1 MSAKVATELTGSQKA
16 AAVLVQLGRD
26 LAARVLRCMTDTE
39 AVSLTLEIAN
49 LPNLDKEF
57 IAELMGEF
65 VDSVVAVKTVGQGGV
80 EAAREILGERLSP
93 KEANEILE
101 QFAGTA
107 GGNPLGFLAHVEA
120 YQAASFLQDE
130 HPQTVAVILS
140 YLPSESAAAIVAA
153 MPEEMRASIARR
165 VAMLERVDPAVLES
179 TAAVLQR
186 KLAGIAKSG
195 PTSARSGLQSL
206 VEILNNIDQG
216 AEKRILSDL
225 DVIDPELADRVRS
238 QMFVFEDVMALDDRT
253 LQRILRQIV
262 PKDLAVALKGVDN
275 DMRDIVLRNLSERA
289 ALDLVDE
296 IDTLGPVRVSTVEAA
311 QAAVV
316 RVVRELEAA
325 GEITLAR
332 STEEMVD

>member
-1 MSAKVATELTGSQKA
+1 
-16 AAVLVQLGRD
+16 
-26 LAARVLRCMTDTE
+26 
-39 AVSLTLEIAN
+39 
-49 LPNLDKEF
+49 
-57 IAELMGEF
+57 
-65 VDSVVAVKTVGQGGV
+65 
-80 EAAREILGERLSP
+80 
-93 KEANEILE
+93 
-101 QFAGTA
+101 
-107 GGNPLGFLAHVEA
+107 
-120 YQAASFLQDE
+120 
-130 HPQTVAVILS
+130 
-140 YLPSESAAAIVAA
+140 IVAA

>member
-1 MSAKVATELTGSQKA
+1 MRTGMQLTGPQKA
-16 AAVLVQLGRD
+16 AAVLVQLGKD
-26 LAARVLRCMTDTE
+26 LAARVLRSMTETE

-49 LPNLDKEF
+49 LPNLDKAF

-80 EAAREILGERLSP
+80 EAAREILSARLSP

-101 QFAGTA
+101 QFAGDGA
-107 GGNPLGFLAHVEA
+107 GNPLGFLAHVEA

-140 YLPSESAAAIVAA
+140 YLPSDSAAAIIAA
-153 MPEEMRASIARR
+153 MPDDMRASVARR
-165 VAMLERVDPAVLES
+165 VAMLERVDPTVLES

-186 KLAGIAKSG
+186 KLAGISKSG

-216 AEKRILSDL
+216 AERRILSDL

-253 LQRILRQIV
+253 LQRVLRQIT
-262 PKDLAVALKGVDN
+262 PKDLAVAVKGVTPQ
-275 DMRDIVLRNLSERA
+275 MRDAVLRNLSERTA
-289 ALDLVDE
+289 EDLVEE
-296 IDTLGPVRVSTVEAA
+296 IETLGPVRVSTVEAA
-311 QAAVV
+311 QAGVV

-325 GEITLAR
+325 GEITLNRA
-332 STEEMVD
+332 TEEMVE